1 MDNNNKLQGTHIA
14 TGIPV
19 DVDLTRKEVLLITA
33 PFGDINDNWAKA
45 MDLISVRSG
54 IDIIGNVALHTI
66 TIDGVSRPF
75 H

>member
-1 MDNNNKLQGTHIA
+1 MNKLQGTHIA

-54 IDIIGNVALHTI
+54 IEIIGHVDLHTI
-66 TIDGVSRPF
+66 TINGVSRPF

>member
-1 MDNNNKLQGTHIA
+1 MDNINKLQGTHIA

-33 PFGDINDNWAKA
+33 PYGDINDNWAKA

-54 IDIIGNVALHTI
+54 IQIIGHVDLHTI
-66 TIDGVSRPF
+66 TINGVSKPF